1 VIFLS
6 LVVQKLHHLVIIDP
20 VNLMSKQS
28 ILKYSCKSNRYNL
41 YKFAHIT
48 DCHLGS
54 WRNPKLRDLNLQ
66 AFEKSILI
74 SIKEQVDFILIT
86 GDFFDVN
93 IPQLAPVKRAVE
105 ILKCAKD
112 SGIAIYMIYGSHD
125 FNTANISMIDI
136 LHSAELFIKPT
147 EFQFNKDSVLLKFFV
162 DKKTGAKITGI
173 SGRKT
178 GLDKEFYEKLDRK
191 TLESED
197 GFKIFLLHRGIQ
209 EILPIDFQFKDSIP
223 ISLVPKGFD
232 YYGGGHI
239 HKRIEKKNDHAL
251 IVYPGPLF
259 GSTFQ
264 DLEETARGEKRG
276 FYIISFDNQILDC
289 KFIEIN
295 VAEILY
301 KEISS
306 EKWNSEKL
314 EDEITK
320 NISELQVKNK
330 IVLIKVKGKLVG
342 KRSNIDF
349 GKFNLDISKRGALLS
364 FINTYNLSSDETSAV
379 AVRSDN
385 KVDIESEIFRE
396 SIKNFQLE
404 SGLSNKVKNQINSKL
419 IGKAGQKIS
428 ISLLDVLRNEKL
440 ENENTSTYD
449 DRIFSYAKSIFD
461 EEGYFYDN

>member
-1 VIFLS
+1 
-6 LVVQKLHHLVIIDP
+6 
-20 VNLMSKQS
+20 
-28 ILKYSCKSNRYNL
+28 L

-66 AFEKSILI
+66 AFERSILI

-93 IPQLAPVKRAVE
+93 IPQLAPVKKAVE
-105 ILKCAKD
+105 ILKRARD
-112 SGIAIYMIYGSHD
+112 SGIPIYMIYGSHD

-147 EFQFNKDSVLLKFFV
+147 EFQSNSDSVMLKFFV

-173 SGRKT
+173 SGRKV
-178 GLDKEFYEKLDRK
+178 GLDKEIYEKLDK
-191 TLESED
+191 KNLESEN

-209 EILPIDFQFKDSIP
+209 EILPLNMQFRDSLP

-239 HKRIEKKNDHAL
+239 HKRVEKKIDNSV
-251 IVYPGPLF
+251 IIYPGPLF

-264 DLEETARGEKRG
+264 DLEETAKGEKRG
-276 FYIISFDNQILDC
+276 FYIISFDKQIFEC
-289 KFIEIN
+289 KFIEIK

-301 KEISS
+301 KEIFSQKWSS
-306 EKWNSEKL
+306 EKLK
-314 EDEITK
+314 DEITK
-320 NISELQVKNK
+320 NISELEVKNK
-330 IVLIKVKGKLVG
+330 IVLIKVKGKLFG

-349 GKFNLDISKRGALLS
+349 GKFGLDISKRGAILS
-364 FINTYNLSSDETSAV
+364 FINISNLSTDEK
-379 AVRSDN
+379 RSIVVQSNN
-385 KVDIESEIFRE
+385 KFDIEKEIFHE
-396 SIKNFQLE
+396 SIKNFQTE
-404 SGLSNKVKNQINSKL
+404 STLSIKVKNQINSKL
-419 IGKAGQKIS
+419 TGKPGENIS
-428 ISLLDVLRNEKL
+428 ISLLDTLRNEKL
-440 ENENTSTYD
+440 ENENTSTYE
-449 DRIFSYAKSIFD
+449 DRIISCAKSVF

>member
-1 VIFLS
+1 
-6 LVVQKLHHLVIIDP
+6 
-20 VNLMSKQS
+20 M
-28 ILKYSCKSNRYNL
+28 

-66 AFEKSILI
+66 AFEKSISI

-105 ILKCAKD
+105 ILKQARD
-112 SGIAIYMIYGSHD
+112 SGIAVYMIYGSHD

-147 EFQFNKDSVLLKFFV
+147 DFQTNTNSLILKFFV

-173 SGRKT
+173 SGRKV
-178 GLDKEFYEKLDRK
+178 GLDREIYEKLDK
-191 TLESED
+191 KNLEMED
-197 GFKIFLLHRGIQ
+197 GFKIFLLHKGIQ
-209 EILPIDFQFKDSIP
+209 EILPLDMNFRDSLP

-239 HKRIEKKNDHAL
+239 HKRVEKKINGSV

-259 GSTFQ
+259 GSSFQ
-264 DLEETARGEKRG
+264 DLEETAKGEKRG
-276 FYIISFDNQILDC
+276 FYIISFDKKILDC
-289 KFIEIN
+289 RFIEIN
-295 VAEILY
+295 LVDILY
-301 KEISS
+301 NEIVSS
-306 EKWNSEKL
+306 KWNSESL

-320 NISELQVKNK
+320 NISGLEVKNK
-330 IVLIKVKGKLVG
+330 IVLIKVKGKLLG

-349 GKFNLDISKRGALLS
+349 GKFSLDISNRGALMS
-364 FINTYNLSSDETSAV
+364 FINTNNLSTDETKVIAV
-379 AVRSDN
+379 HSDN
-385 KVDIESEIFRE
+385 KFDIEREIFHE
-396 SIKNFQLE
+396 SIKNFQSE
-404 SGLSNKVKNQINSKL
+404 PALSDKVKKQINSKL
-419 IGKAGQKIS
+419 TGKTGESIS
-428 ISLLDVLRNEKL
+428 ISLLEILRNEKL

-449 DRIFSYAKSIFD
+449 DRIFSFAKSVFD
-461 EEGYFYDN
+461 EEGYFYDD